1 MEILP
6 GGLLGA
12 SLALPGRPR
21 DSPPCRRAL
30 HYASNGQGEGV
41 AMLSFWGE
49 IIIMIGTPVLLL
61 VVALGV
67 NRLARRHHS
76 RDSKEQ

>member
-1 MEILP
+1 
-6 GGLLGA
+6 
-12 SLALPGRPR
+12 
-21 DSPPCRRAL
+21 
-30 HYASNGQGEGV
+30 
-41 AMLSFWGE
+41 MLSFWGE
-49 IIIMIGTPVLLL
+49 IVIMVGTPVLLL